1 MILKPCERVFIFDLN
16 LFQFDIRIEKSKLM
30 KMNTN
35 MENKKICFI
44 TGATGEIGQF
54 VVAEG
59 VNRGYK
65 VVAFGRNEE
74 KLQVL
79 KEQHGDSVDII
90 SLDLGSIQNT
100 EEALNTIFIRM
111 REIDCVI
118 NSTGKFAWDYK
129 YPGETTDEQRLNAI
143 EDLEEQNFLAPMRFV
158 DAMKKCYQGD
168 NKVKILNV
176 SSHAASFPL
185 EDLLIWP
192 EWGYVFSK
200 RSFSKVTLER
210 GLDKSQKFKY
220 LLIEP
225 KIIDTSKMR
234 ADFDDQT
241 ETRRPQIKVNWETE
255 AQKPEDLACEM
266 FDMLEK

>member
-1 MILKPCERVFIFDLN
+1 
-16 LFQFDIRIEKSKLM
+16 M

-59 VNRGYK
+59 VSRGYK

-79 KEQHGDSVDII
+79 KDQCGDSVDII
-90 SLDLGSIQNT
+90 SLDLGSSINI
-100 EEALNTIFIRM
+100 EEALNTIFTRM
-111 REIDCVI
+111 HEVDCVI

-129 YPGETTDEQRLNAI
+129 YSGETDEQRLNAI

-158 DAMKKCYQGD
+158 DAMKKCYKSE

-185 EDLLIWP
+185 KDLLIWP
-192 EWGYVFSK
+192 EWGYVLSK
-200 RSFSKVTLER
+200 RSFSKETIRR
-210 GLDKSQKFKY
+210 GLDKDEKFEY

-225 KIIDTSKMR
+225 KIIDTPKMR
-234 ADFDDQT
+234 SDFNDQT
-241 ETRRPQIKVNWETE
+241 ETRRPKIKVNWDTDS
-255 AQKPEDLACEM
+255 QKPEDLAREM
-266 FDMLEK
+266 FDILEK